1 MTTQPLLTRK
11 ELCKLLQCSV
21 PTLKRME
28 RLGRLRAI
36 RLGNCTVR
44 YTHADV
50 ESLIQEST
58 KRDVDISI

>member
-1 MTTQPLLTRK
+1 MTNEPLMTRE
-11 ELCKLLQCSV
+11 ELCKLLRCSV

-44 YTHADV
+44 YTREAV
-50 ESLIQEST
+50 EQLLESSAKKVT
-58 KRDVDISI
+58 A

>member
-1 MTTQPLLTRK
+1 MTNEPLMTRE
-11 ELCKLLQCSV
+11 ELCKLLRCSV

-44 YTHADV
+44 YTREDV

-58 KRDVDISI
+58 KRDV

>member
-1 MTTQPLLTRK
+1 MTNEPLMTRE
-11 ELCKLLQCSV
+11 ELCKLLRCSV

-44 YTHADV
+44 YTR
-50 ESLIQEST
+50 E
-58 KRDVDISI
+58 DVDHLIEESAKKVIA